1 MDGTAR
7 LRDMVPS
14 AYLRV
19 FQPLDTFGADEQAHW
34 ERYLLHGSRSP
45 AIRTRYRDRV
55 HAHGLGVMT
64 PADGEHADIRVVEG
78 RTFVSPW
85 RIRLRVLAGMLAFR
99 DSAPIEGL
107 TDAFVPRSDARKAGR
122 ELARMRRRNPGAISF
137 VHQSPWHVPIRW
149 FVLFDDTERRLQED
163 EHGRLRLRYR
173 TAARRAMRRAE
184 DAVPA
189 LRRADLGPISDH
201 ILDLHQW
208 MALFDHQSIVE
219 LDYASLSD
227 LMTWDE
233 LDDDRSVRDIH
244 EALTALQRYDYLP
257 AADIY
262 QRVLGRW
269 AEIRSR
275 EILN

>member
-1 MDGTAR
+1 MDGRAR
-7 LRDMVPS
+7 LGEMVPS
-14 AYLRV
+14 AYLRI
-19 FQPLDTFGADEQAHW
+19 FQPLDAFGAEEQAHW

-45 AIRTRYRDRV
+45 AVRPKYHDRPFS
-55 HAHGLGVMT
+55 GQLGIIT
-64 PADGEHADIRVVEG
+64 PADGEHADIRVVDG

-99 DSAPIEGL
+99 ESAPIEGF
-107 TDAFVPRSDARKAGR
+107 TDRFVPKSEARKAGR

-137 VHQSPWHVPIRW
+137 VHQSSWHVPIRW
-149 FVLFDDTERRLQED
+149 FALFDDGERRLGED
-163 EHGRLRLRYR
+163 DHGRLRLRYR
-173 TAARRAMRRAE
+173 TSVRKAMRRAE

-189 LRRADLGPISDH
+189 LRRADLGPISEL

-208 MALFDHQSIVE
+208 MALFDHQSILE
-219 LDYASLSD
+219 LDYGSVCE

-233 LDDDRSVRDIH
+233 LDDDHSVRDIH
-244 EALTALQRYDYLP
+244 EALVALERYDYPP

-262 QRVLGRW
+262 QGVLGRW
-269 AEIRSR
+269 SEIRSR

>member
-1 MDGTAR
+1 MDETAR

-14 AYLRV
+14 AFLRV
-19 FQPLDTFGADEQAHW
+19 FQPLDAFPAEEQAYW
-34 ERYLLHGSRSP
+34 ERYLLHGARSP
-45 AIRTRYRDRV
+45 SIRPRYRERV
-55 HAHGLGVMT
+55 HAGGLGIIT
-64 PADGEHADIRVVEG
+64 PGDGEHADVRVVDG

-99 DSAPIEGL
+99 ETAPMEEL
-107 TDAFVPRSDARKAGR
+107 TDGFVSKADARKAGR
-122 ELARMRRRNPGAISF
+122 ELARLRRRSPSSISF
-137 VHQSPWHVPIRW
+137 VHQSSWHVPVRW
-149 FVLFDDTERRLQED
+149 FVFFDDAERRLRDD

-173 TAARRAMRRAE
+173 TTVRRAMRRAE

-189 LRRADLGPISDH
+189 LRRADLGPISEY

-208 MALFDHQSIVE
+208 MASFDHLSLLE

-244 EALTALQRYDYLP
+244 EALAALQRYDYTP

-262 QRVLGRW
+262 QGVLGRW

>member
-1 MDGTAR
+1 MDETDR
-7 LRDMVPS
+7 LPDMVPS
-14 AYLRV
+14 AFLRV
-19 FQPLDTFGADEQAHW
+19 FQPLDAFDAEEQAHW
-34 ERYLLHGSRSP
+34 ERYLLTGTRSP
-45 AIRTRYRDRV
+45 AIRARYRDR
-55 HAHGLGVMT
+55 AHDRLGLLT
-64 PADGEHADIRVVEG
+64 PADGEHADIRIVEG

-85 RIRLRVLAGMLAFR
+85 RVRLRVLAGVLAFR
-99 DSAPIEGL
+99 ESAVLEDL
-107 TDAFVPRSDARKAGR
+107 TDRFVSKSEARRAGR
-122 ELARMRRRNPGAISF
+122 ELSRMRRRNPGSISF

-149 FVLFDDTERRLQED
+149 FVLFDDAERRLRED

-173 TAARRAMRRAE
+173 TTVRKAMRRAE

-189 LRRADLGPISDH
+189 LRRADLGPISEY

-208 MALFDHQSIVE
+208 MATFDHQSILE

-244 EALTALQRYDYLP
+244 EALTALQRYDYSP

-262 QRVLGRW
+262 QGVLGRW

>member
-1 MDGTAR
+1 MDETDR
-7 LRDMVPS
+7 LREMVPS
-14 AYLRV
+14 AFLRV
-19 FQPLDTFGADEQAHW
+19 FQPLDAFGAHEQAHW
-34 ERYLLHGSRSP
+34 ERYLLTGSRSP
-45 AIRTRYRDRV
+45 AIRARYRDRERD
-55 HAHGLGVMT
+55 GLGIIT
-64 PADGEHADIRVVEG
+64 PADGEHADVRVVEG

-85 RIRLRVLAGMLAFR
+85 RVRLRVLAGMLAFR
-99 DSAPIEGL
+99 ESAPLEEL
-107 TDAFVPRSDARKAGR
+107 TDRFVSKADARRAGR
-122 ELARMRRRNPGAISF
+122 ELSRIRRRDPGSISF

-149 FVLFDDTERRLQED
+149 FVLFDDGERRLRED

-173 TAARRAMRRAE
+173 TTVRRAMRRAE

-189 LRRADLGPISDH
+189 LRRADLGPISEY

-208 MALFDHQSIVE
+208 MSAFDHQSILE

-244 EALTALQRYDYLP
+244 EALAALQRYDYSP
-257 AADIY
+257 AAEIY
-262 QRVLGRW
+262 QGVLGRW

>member
-1 MDGTAR
+1 MDEATR
-7 LRDMVPS
+7 LPDMVPS

-19 FQPLDTFGADEQAHW
+19 FQPLDAFAAEEQAHW
-34 ERYLLHGSRSP
+34 ERYLLQGARSP
-45 AIRTRYRDRV
+45 AIRARYRDRV
-55 HAHGLGVMT
+55 RDGLGVIM
-64 PADGEHADIRVVEG
+64 PADGEHADVRVVEG

-85 RIRLRVLAGMLAFR
+85 RVRLRVLAGMLAFR
-99 DSAPIEGL
+99 ESSSMEDL
-107 TDAFVPRSDARKAGR
+107 TDRFVSKPDARKAGR
-122 ELARMRRRNPGAISF
+122 ELARMRRRNPDAISF

-149 FVLFDDTERRLQED
+149 FVLFDDAERRLHED

-173 TAARRAMRRAE
+173 TTVRKAMRRAE

-189 LRRADLGPISDH
+189 LRRADLGPISEY

-208 MALFDHQSIVE
+208 MAAFDHQSILE

-233 LDDDRSVRDIH
+233 LDDDRSVRELH
-244 EALTALQRYDYLP
+244 EALEALQRYDYAP

-262 QRVLGRW
+262 QGVLGRW

>member
-1 MDGTAR
+1 MPPFAR
-7 LRDMVPS
+7 LRDVVPS

-19 FQPLDTFGADEQAHW
+19 FQPLDGFERQEQAHW
-34 ERYLLHGSRSP
+34 ERYLVEGT
-45 AIRTRYRDRV
+45 RTASLRRRYAD
-55 HAHGLGVMT
+55 HETTEGLGVLA
-64 PADGEHADIRVVEG
+64 PAEGEHAEVRVIDG
-78 RTFVSPW
+78 RTYISPW
-85 RIRLRVLAGMLAFR
+85 RMHLRVLAALLSF
-99 DSAPIEGL
+99 SATKPLEL
-107 TDAFVPRSDARKAGR
+107 SDRFVPKQDAKRAAK
-122 ELARMRRRNPGAISF
+122 ELAKLRRRDPAAVAF

-149 FVLFDDTERRLQED
+149 FVLFDDAERRLRED

-173 TAARRAMRRAE
+173 TTVRKAMRRAE

-189 LRRADLGPISDH
+189 LRRADLGPISEY

-208 MALFDHQSIVE
+208 MAAFDHQSILE

-233 LDDDRSVRDIH
+233 LDDDRSVRELH
-244 EALTALQRYDYLP
+244 EALEALQRYDYAP

-262 QRVLGRW
+262 QGVLGRW

>member
-1 MDGTAR
+1 MGETDR
-7 LRDMVPS
+7 LADMVPS
-14 AYLRV
+14 AYLRI
-19 FQPLDTFGADEQAHW
+19 FQPLDAFGAEEQAHW
-34 ERYLLHGSRSP
+34 ERYLLSGTRSP
-45 AIRTRYRDRV
+45 AIRARYHDRV
-55 HAHGLGVMT
+55 HDDGLGVIT
-64 PADGEHADIRVVEG
+64 PADGEHADVRMVEG

-85 RIRLRVLAGMLAFR
+85 RVRLRVLAGMLAFR
-99 DSAPIEGL
+99 ESAPMDDL
-107 TDAFVPRSDARKAGR
+107 TDRFVSKAEGRRAGR
-122 ELARMRRRNPGAISF
+122 DLARMRRRNPGSISF

-149 FVLFDDTERRLQED
+149 FVLFDDSERRLRED

-173 TAARRAMRRAE
+173 TTVRKAMRRAE

-189 LRRADLGPISDH
+189 LRRADLGPISEY

-208 MALFDHQSIVE
+208 MAAFDHQSFLE

-244 EALTALQRYDYLP
+244 EALAALQRYDYSP

-262 QRVLGRW
+262 QGVLGRW

-275 EILN
+275 EVLN

>member
-1 MDGTAR
+1 MDETDR

-19 FQPLDTFGADEQAHW
+19 FQPLDAFGAHEQAHW
-34 ERYLLHGSRSP
+34 ERYLLTGNRSP
-45 AIRTRYRDRV
+45 AIRARYRDHERD
-55 HAHGLGVMT
+55 GVGIIT
-64 PADGEHADIRVVEG
+64 PADGEHADVRVVEG

-85 RIRLRVLAGMLAFR
+85 RVRLRVLAGMMAFR
-99 DSAPIEGL
+99 ESAPLEEL
-107 TDAFVPRSDARKAGR
+107 TDRFVSKGDARRAGR
-122 ELARMRRRNPGAISF
+122 ELSRIRRRDPGSISF
-137 VHQSPWHVPIRW
+137 IHQSPWHVPIRW
-149 FVLFDDTERRLQED
+149 FVLFDDGERRLRED

-173 TAARRAMRRAE
+173 TTVRRAMRRAE

-189 LRRADLGPISDH
+189 LRRADLGPISGY

-208 MALFDHQSIVE
+208 MAAFDHQSILE

-244 EALTALQRYDYLP
+244 EALAALQRYDYSP
-257 AADIY
+257 AAEIY
-262 QRVLGRW
+262 QGVLGRW